1 MMSVFPVHYVFQ
13 SFTYFY
19 YFSSDSSR
27 IKCKS
32 VDTCIIGYVITLSA
46 IIISL
51 SKHSLN
57 SYSNVLTITSYLS
70 ANDWNEDSSLST
82 LFACGV
88 YSSPLLLSQRFDYYE
103 LQKPKNKDN
112 KFEENNPHLNAVK
125 ITLSIPKFQREI
137 IESVGNQCDTRVKAF
152 GGKGTIN
159 NCHGYQT
166 I

>member
-1 MMSVFPVHYVFQ
+1 MQIFDAVQPDFFRFNPLEFSMMSVFPVHYVFQ

-125 ITLSIPKFQREI
+125 ITLYSGNFREKL
-137 IESVGNQCDTRVKAF
+137 SNL
-152 GGKGTIN
+152 
-159 NCHGYQT
+159 
-166 I
+166 